1 MPTASFAKF
10 QTGVEGL
17 VEGVTLQT
25 DSFAIKL
32 ASAVNA
38 SAGTIT
44 EVANGNGYATGGNTC
59 GTNSTG
65 TQSAGTYTL
74 TLSNPATWTA
84 SGAVGP
90 FQYAVLT
97 DTTAGVNLGY
107 WDYGTPISLAS
118 ADTFAFAFTAGAFA
132 VA

>member
-1 MPTASFAKF
+1 MPTVAYNKF
-10 QTGVEGL
+10 QPAVEGL
-17 VEGVTLQT
+17 VEGVNLQT

-38 SAGTIT
+38 SLGTIT
-44 EVANGNGYATGGNTC
+44 EVANGNGYITGGNTC
-59 GTNSTG
+59 GTNTTP
-65 TQSAGTYTL
+65 TQTAGTYKL
-74 TLSNPATWTA
+74 TLANPATWTA

-90 FQYAVLT
+90 FQYAVLV
-97 DTTAGVNLGY
+97 DTTAGVNVGY

-118 ADTFAFAFTAGAFA
+118 GDTFAFTFSAEALA

>member
-1 MPTASFAKF
+1 MPTVSYNKF
-10 QTGVEGL
+10 QPGVEGL
-17 VEGVTLQT
+17 VESVNCGT

-38 SAGTIT
+38 AAGTFT
-44 EVANGNGYATGGNTC
+44 EVANGNGYTTGGNSV
-59 GTNSTG
+59 GTNSTP
-65 TQSAGTYTL
+65 TQSAGTYTV
-74 TLSNPATWTA
+74 TLANPATWTA
-84 SGAVGP
+84 TGAVGP

-107 WDYGTPISLAS
+107 WDYGSAISLATG
-118 ADTFAFAFTAGAFA
+118 DTFTFTFSAGAFA